1 MLHKI
6 DEFPG
11 QMTFFIN
18 FEKFFVQKYA
28 LLIFFCGILWVSW
41 DWNTFI
47 SENLIFALSNEV

>member
-18 FEKFFVQKYA
+18 FEKFFTQKYA
-28 LLIFFCGILWVSW
+28 LLIFFAEYYGFLRSKY
-41 DWNTFI
+41 FF
-47 SENLIFALSNEV
+47 SENLISALSNEG